1 MDDNQKID
9 QLEAQLQTLHL
20 QIEKLQVLA
29 NKQQHRSVSNSE
41 DTKLQQLEEENAQ
54 LKKELEKLRYQRLHL
69 IRGLE
74 ELRRRLDKVSS
85 T

>member
-1 MDDNQKID
+1 MDNQKID

-74 ELRRRLDKVSS
+74 ELRRRLDKASS